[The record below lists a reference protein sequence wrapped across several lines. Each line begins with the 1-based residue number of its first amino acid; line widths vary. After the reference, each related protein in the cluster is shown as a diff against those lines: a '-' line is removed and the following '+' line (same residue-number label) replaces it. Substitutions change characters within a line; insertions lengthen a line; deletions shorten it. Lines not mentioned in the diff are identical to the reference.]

1 MGATT
6 GDAQSGLDA
15 LLAFVFMSPDREEKT
30 QMLLD
35 RCGLDALFKV
45 HGGLLRGRTRDWLW
59 RC

>member
-45 HGGLLRGRTRDWLW
+45 RAGAPHREPAVRPHT
-59 RC
+59 